1 MKKDIFVEFSKENG
15 RNVST
20 KISKIKKYRLYKD
33 RVEKRIETVNGKID
47 NLKEKISS
55 CNLTI
60 NSCSKNDKIDKKNLI
75 ISKKF
80 FMERLEDYISKQISL
95 KENDQ
100 VNQIDSH
107 NELFAD
113 ICEIDFTIGTIKDRI
128 EKWETIETKSKGNLE
143 KLKADLKMYER
154 RLKVLKKYIKEL
166 DKRIQEQQKG
176 IQESTYQLGQFYK
189 QAAYCAKVKVKSK

>member
-1 MKKDIFVEFSKENG
+1 
-15 RNVST
+15 
-20 KISKIKKYRLYKD
+20 
-33 RVEKRIETVNGKID
+33 
-47 NLKEKISS
+47 
-55 CNLTI
+55 
-60 NSCSKNDKIDKKNLI
+60 
-75 ISKKF
+75 
-80 FMERLEDYISKQISL
+80 MERLEDYISKQISL